1 MNKKITHPGFTRI
14 KLYSQGTHEANG
26 AVVYKRGNQAFI
38 YDQRMTRLL
47 KKIKYTRCWFGKDLT
62 KTNSILFQLSK
73 NSYMVVCS
81 LITTFKTAKHDTI
94 KTYHSSYHSSLYPG
108 VVCVGEKYVYF
119 PEEEKYSEKSSFT
132 DFPSKHSWKEDAHS
146 KLWGINDFK
155 PIQSKKLTVKK
166 AWIPGTSYPYKK

>member
-108 VVCVGEKYVYF
+108 VVVSGGRMCRGKVRVF
-119 PEEEKYSEKSSFT
+119 PRRRKVFRKIFIHR
-132 DFPSKHSWKEDAHS
+132 FPVQTFVERRRAFEIM
-146 KLWGINDFK
+146 GN
-155 PIQSKKLTVKK
+155 
-166 AWIPGTSYPYKK
+166 